1 VSFLRRREIQCR
13 NLDSRLRGNDGT
25 RKTAADAMTY
35 PNDLR
40 IRQRRNS
47 STNTTA
53 GAESAAVLAK
63 IARDAGFALSIQI
76 IK

>member
-1 VSFLRRREIQCR
+1 
-13 NLDSRLRGNDGT
+13 
-25 RKTAADAMTY
+25 MTY

-47 STNTTA
+47 STNKTA